1 MMGVHPI
8 AYPPH
13 GCPADS
19 GGVGGC
25 DGYWPGRHFPVGG
38 AQRCAAL
45 DLTAVRRGD
54 PVYCESDQAPE
65 GAIRSISVT
74 ESTA

>member
-1 MMGVHPI
+1 MAAQQTQMELAAGMGI
-8 AYPPH
+8 GQDAI
-13 GCPADS
+13 S
-19 GGVGGC
+19 RSE
-25 DGYWPGRHFPVGG
+25 GRSDVP
-38 AQRCAAL
+38 AL
-45 DLTAVRRGD
+45 DLTAGRRGD